1 MTNYASYSTDLQKLS
16 REFML
21 ESAAG
26 GWDSGNFKAYAQTL
40 DRIAYELLIEAAAA
54 GAAKW
59 QALA

>member
-54 GAAKW
+54 E
-59 QALA
+59 